1 MTQTRKSA
9 RLLAPVAFWLA
20 MLATFIWANGSTG
33 LTPPIAAEGLR
44 DVWQFYLPLMVFTLA
59 TVFYFTRNRT
69 RPTWQGFAVARH
81 SMTRDLAFAL
91 AYLVAGHLIL
101 GAVFNTGLHF
111 PGPDVFENGSH
122 DHQEV
127 IRWAALQV
135 TVFVLLPYI
144 WLRRRGFSFRKLITG
159 IDWKRDIWLMIAFW
173 AGEFLSVAFISDFF
187 DVAPADYSYAIPF
200 GIIANTIGA
209 GLPVLVMIH
218 LIILPRLSLLL
229 DNQLLVIML
238 GGLVYAMFSL
248 FDPGTSYSSATNGWV
263 SVSYIFLTQT
273 LIGMGKAVFTV
284 RTGNPFIHF
293 TSYHILGARV
303 AFDTSMY
310 ADIFRR

>member
-1 MTQTRKSA
+1 MMQTLRSA
-9 RLLAPVAFWLA
+9 LLLGPVLFWLA
-20 MLATFIWANGSTG
+20 MMAAFIWASRSPDPS
-33 LTPPIAAEGLR
+33 PPIAAEGLR
-44 DVWQFYLPLMVFTLA
+44 DLWQFYLPLMLFTLA

-69 RPTWQGFAVARH
+69 KPTWQGFGVARH
-81 SMTRDLAFAL
+81 SIKQDLALAL
-91 AYLVAGHLIL
+91 AYLIAGHLIL
-101 GAVFNTGLHF
+101 GSLFNVGLHF
-111 PGPDVFENGSH
+111 PGPEVFAPGVHNRQG
-122 DHQEV
+122 V
-127 IRWAALQV
+127 LWWAGLQA
-135 TVFVLLPYI
+135 TVFVVLPYF
-144 WLRRRGFSFRKLITG
+144 WLRRRGFDLKKLVKG

-173 AGEFLSVAFISDFF
+173 GGEFFTVAFISDFF

-200 GIIANTIGA
+200 GILANTVGA

-238 GGLVYAMFSL
+238 GGLVYATFSL
-248 FDPGTSYSSATNGWV
+248 FDPGTSYATATNGWV

-273 LIGMGKAVFTV
+273 LIGMGKAAFTV